1 MSAPSNP
8 AATSPLS
15 PAVAAA
21 AFENAP
27 IPTAIVQIT
36 DAEPSIVDVN
46 LAFAGL
52 VDRPRETL
60 AGCSLAE
67 LLTGTG
73 DLLRVLSE
81 PTGHRGVDGFV
92 AVCGEERI
100 PVTLRV
106 GIVDASES
114 MPELVLVQ
122 VNELI
127 HRRQMERALR
137 ESEQRV
143 QDLVDNVDALI
154 YIKSA
159 DGRYL
164 LINRHFEETF
174 GIRRDD
180 PVVKTNYD
188 IVSPETAAVYTAN
201 DRRVIEAGIPIHFE
215 EPKSAGDS
223 GTWLSLKFPLFDED
237 GQPYAVA
244 GISTDITERKTAE
257 AAVRQAKDEAERAN
271 RAKSDFLSRM
281 SHELRTPLNSILGFG
296 QLLQLEP
303 LPAGATDS
311 VDRIVNAGRHLLA
324 LINEVLEISRI
335 EAGRQPLQVEP
346 VHCCG
351 PLTEAVDLVRP
362 LAAGR
367 DIAIEQDLHAGLYEF
382 VLADYQRLKQ
392 VLLNV
397 LTNAV
402 KYNRPGGTV
411 RIVLQVLPDR
421 RLRYRFADT
430 GRGIA
435 PEDLERAFLPF
446 ERLDADSTDAE
457 GTGLGLAL
465 SKGLIDAMG
474 GAIGVE
480 RSVKGEGS
488 TFYVDLPLTDNPHDD
503 AGYLFQ
509 PERTPFP
516 RRIERGGRVLYIEDN
531 LANYDLVQQGLR
543 AARRPRADVGHAGTD
558 GHRAR
563 RPAPARPDPARPP
576 PARHRRRGGAAA
588 AARGR
593 AHARHPGDHPL
604 GRRHARAGRAPQ
616 GTGRRGLPHQAAR
629 AGRIRRGRRARA
641 RPGHGLMDAVG
652 RVAPP
657 RLVRVV
663 IADDHPV
670 YRKGAAGL
678 INGCPELEVVG
689 EAGTGA
695 EALEGIRSARARRG
709 GRRPRPARLRRHR
722 RVGMLERE
730 GSATRVVIVSASED
744 GPTIYRAFAHGAR
757 AYIPK
762 VSSGDLLCS
771 TLLRVATGE
780 SVIPPSIQSALTREL
795 RVRRD
800 RTDEP
805 LLTAR
810 ELEILRMCADGLTS
824 AAIAEELFVSVP
836 TVKTHLQHVY
846 AKLEVSDRA
855 AAVAQALRRGLLT

>member
-8 AATSPLS
+8 AATSPLA

-21 AFENAP
+21 AFEHAP
-27 IPTAIVQIT
+27 ISAVIVQIR
-36 DAEPSIVDVN
+36 DAEPWIVDVN
-46 LAFAGL
+46 SAFAAL

-60 AGCSLAE
+60 PGCSLDD
-67 LLTGTG
+67 LLTGAG
-73 DLLRVLSE
+73 DLSRVLSE

-92 AVCGEERI
+92 AVCGDERI

-106 GIVDASES
+106 AIVKASEGV
-114 MPELVLVQ
+114 PELVLVQ
-122 VNELI
+122 INELI

-215 EPKSAGDS
+215 EPKSEGDS

-237 GQPYAVA
+237 GRPYAVA

-257 AAVRQAKDEAERAN
+257 TAVRQAKDEAERAN

-303 LPAGATDS
+303 LPEGATDS

-351 PLTEAVDLVRP
+351 PLTEALDLVRP

-367 DIAIEQDLHAGLYEF
+367 DIALEQDLHAGLFEF

-411 RIVLQVLPDR
+411 RIVLQVMPDR
-421 RLRYRFADT
+421 LLRYRFADT

-474 GAIGVE
+474 GSIGVE
-480 RSVKGEGS
+480 HSVKGEGS

-531 LANYDLVQQGLR
+531 LANYDLVRKVFDRLGGLDLMSAMQGQMGIELAAQHQPDLILLDLHLPDIDGEEVLRRLR
-543 AARRPRADVGHAGTD
+543 ADERMRDIPVIILSADAT
-558 GHRAR
+558 
-563 RPAPARPDPARPP
+563 PAQAERLK
-576 PARHRRRGGAAA
+576 
-588 AARGR
+588 ARGAEDYLTKPLELVGFVEAVER
-593 AHARHPGDHPL
+593 AL
-604 GRRHARAGRAPQ
+604 GRGAG
-616 GTGRRGLPHQAAR
+616 
-629 AGRIRRGRRARA
+629 
-641 RPGHGLMDAVG
+641 
-652 RVAPP
+652 
-657 RLVRVV
+657 
-663 IADDHPV
+663 
-670 YRKGAAGL
+670 
-678 INGCPELEVVG
+678 
-689 EAGTGA
+689 
-695 EALEGIRSARARRG
+695 
-709 GRRPRPARLRRHR
+709 
-722 RVGMLERE
+722 
-730 GSATRVVIVSASED
+730 
-744 GPTIYRAFAHGAR
+744 
-757 AYIPK
+757 
-762 VSSGDLLCS
+762 
-771 TLLRVATGE
+771 
-780 SVIPPSIQSALTREL
+780 
-795 RVRRD
+795 
-800 RTDEP
+800 
-805 LLTAR
+805 
-810 ELEILRMCADGLTS
+810 
-824 AAIAEELFVSVP
+824 
-836 TVKTHLQHVY
+836 
-846 AKLEVSDRA
+846 
-855 AAVAQALRRGLLT
+855 

>member
-1 MSAPSNP
+1 MSASSNP
-8 AATSPLS
+8 AAASPLS

-21 AFENAP
+21 AFEHAP

-36 DAEPSIVDVN
+36 DAEPSILEVN
-46 LAFAGL
+46 LAFAAL
-52 VDRPRETL
+52 VDRPREAL
-60 AGCSLAE
+60 AGSNPAE
-67 LLTGTG
+67 LLIGAG
-73 DLLRVLSE
+73 DLRELLSE
-81 PTGHRGVDGFV
+81 PTGHLGVDGFRV
-92 AVCGEERI
+92 VCGEERI

-106 GIVDASES
+106 AIVKASEGV
-114 MPELVLVQ
+114 PELVLVQ
-122 VNELI
+122 ANELI
-127 HRRQMERALR
+127 RRRAMERALR

-174 GIRRDD
+174 GVRRDD
-180 PVVKTNYD
+180 PAVKTNYD

-201 DRRVIEAGIPIHFE
+201 DRRVIEAGTPIHFE

-237 GQPYAVA
+237 GRPYAVA

-257 AAVRQAKDEAERAN
+257 TAVRQAKEEAERAN

-303 LPAGATDS
+303 LPPGATDS

-335 EAGRQPLQVEP
+335 EAGGQPLQVEP

-367 DIAIEQDLHAGLYEF
+367 DIALEQDLHAGLFEF

-392 VLLNV
+392 VLLNI

-411 RIVLQVLPDR
+411 RITLQVTPGRL
-421 RLRYRFADT
+421 LRYRFADT

-474 GAIGVE
+474 GAIGIE
-480 RSVKGEGS
+480 RSARGEGS

-503 AGYLFQ
+503 AGFLFQ
-509 PERTPFP
+509 PERAPFP

-531 LANYDLVQQGLR
+531 LANYDLVRKVFDRLGGLELMSAMQGQIGIELAAQHHPDLILLDLHLPDIDGEEVLRRLR
-543 AARRPRADVGHAGTD
+543 ADERTRDIPVIILSADATPTQVE
-558 GHRAR
+558 
-563 RPAPARPDPARPP
+563 
-576 PARHRRRGGAAA
+576 
-588 AARGR
+588 
-593 AHARHPGDHPL
+593 
-604 GRRHARAGRAPQ
+604 
-616 GTGRRGLPHQAAR
+616 
-629 AGRIRRGRRARA
+629 
-641 RPGHGLMDAVG
+641 
-652 RVAPP
+652 
-657 RLVRVV
+657 RLK
-663 IADDHPV
+663 A
-670 YRKGAAGL
+670 L
-678 INGCPELEVVG
+678 
-689 EAGTGA
+689 GA
-695 EALEGIRSARARRG
+695 EDYLTKPLELAG
-709 GRRPRPARLRRHR
+709 
-722 RVGMLERE
+722 
-730 GSATRVVIVSASED
+730 
-744 GPTIYRAFAHGAR
+744 
-757 AYIPK
+757 
-762 VSSGDLLCS
+762 
-771 TLLRVATGE
+771 
-780 SVIPPSIQSALTREL
+780 
-795 RVRRD
+795 
-800 RTDEP
+800 
-805 LLTAR
+805 
-810 ELEILRMCADGLTS
+810 
-824 AAIAEELFVSVP
+824 FV
-836 TVKTHLQHVY
+836 
-846 AKLEVSDRA
+846 E
-855 AAVAQALRRGLLT
+855 AV

>member
-8 AATSPLS
+8 ATASPLS
-15 PAVAAA
+15 PEVAAA
-21 AFENAP
+21 AFEHAP
-27 IPTAIVQIT
+27 ISTAIVQIT
-36 DAEPSIVDVN
+36 DAELSVVDVN
-46 LAFAGL
+46 LAFAAL
-52 VDRPRETL
+52 VDRPREAL
-60 AGCSLAE
+60 AGCNLAE
-67 LLTGTG
+67 LLTGSG
-73 DLLRVLSE
+73 DLHRVLSE
-81 PTGHRGVDGFV
+81 PTGHRGIDGFV
-92 AVCGEERI
+92 AVCGDERI

-106 GIVDASES
+106 GIVKASYRT
-114 MPELVLVQ
+114 PELVLVQ

-180 PVVKTNYD
+180 PAVKTNYD

-237 GQPYAVA
+237 GRPYAVA

-257 AAVRQAKDEAERAN
+257 TAVRQAKDEAERAN

-346 VHCCG
+346 LHCCG
-351 PLTEAVDLVRP
+351 PLTEALDLVRP

-367 DIAIEQDLHAGLYEF
+367 DIALEQDLHAGLFEF

-421 RLRYRFADT
+421 QLRYRFADT

-531 LANYDLVQQGLR
+531 LANYDLVRKVFDRLGGLELMSAMQGQMGIELAAQHQPDLILLDLHLPDIDGEEVLRRLR
-543 AARRPRADVGHAGTD
+543 ADERMCDIPVIILSADAT
-558 GHRAR
+558 
-563 RPAPARPDPARPP
+563 PAQAERLK
-576 PARHRRRGGAAA
+576 
-588 AARGR
+588 ARGAEDYLTKPLELVGFVEAVER
-593 AHARHPGDHPL
+593 AL
-604 GRRHARAGRAPQ
+604 GRGAG
-616 GTGRRGLPHQAAR
+616 
-629 AGRIRRGRRARA
+629 
-641 RPGHGLMDAVG
+641 
-652 RVAPP
+652 
-657 RLVRVV
+657 
-663 IADDHPV
+663 
-670 YRKGAAGL
+670 
-678 INGCPELEVVG
+678 
-689 EAGTGA
+689 
-695 EALEGIRSARARRG
+695 
-709 GRRPRPARLRRHR
+709 
-722 RVGMLERE
+722 
-730 GSATRVVIVSASED
+730 
-744 GPTIYRAFAHGAR
+744 
-757 AYIPK
+757 
-762 VSSGDLLCS
+762 
-771 TLLRVATGE
+771 
-780 SVIPPSIQSALTREL
+780 
-795 RVRRD
+795 
-800 RTDEP
+800 
-805 LLTAR
+805 
-810 ELEILRMCADGLTS
+810 
-824 AAIAEELFVSVP
+824 
-836 TVKTHLQHVY
+836 
-846 AKLEVSDRA
+846 
-855 AAVAQALRRGLLT
+855 